1 MVARALS
8 EYEVEDILIKR
19 LVDINYDFIK
29 MTNYDDLK
37 SNLREQIC
45 KVNAEKLIEAKGEA
59 MLSDA
64 EFSRIL
70 IHLEGH
76 TVYDSA
82 RILREQ
88 YVLELDNGEKV
99 YINFLTCDYT
109 RNAYQVTHQVT
120 MDKEH
125 CDDVD

>member
-82 RILREQ
+82 RIMREQ
-88 YVLELDNGEKV
+88 YVLELDNGKKV
-99 YINFLTCDYT
+99 YIDFLTGNYT
-109 RNAYQVTHQVT
+109 RNTY
-120 MDKEH
+120 
-125 CDDVD
+125 

>member
-1 MVARALS
+1 MGDEGGSTVARALS

-70 IHLEGH
+70 IHLEGPPS
-76 TVYDSA
+76 TTRPGFCASNTFLNSIMA
-82 RILREQ
+82 RKSTSISLL
-88 YVLELDNGEKV
+88 VTTLAIPIKL
-99 YINFLTCDYT
+99 LT
-109 RNAYQVTHQVT
+109 R
-120 MDKEH
+120 
-125 CDDVD
+125 